1 MSHSLQCNSKNDVN
15 DVYDCFIQKLILL
28 VLKANAIV
36 FDKF

>member
-1 MSHSLQCNSKNDVN
+1 MSHSLQCNSKN

-36 FDKF
+36 FAVDKF